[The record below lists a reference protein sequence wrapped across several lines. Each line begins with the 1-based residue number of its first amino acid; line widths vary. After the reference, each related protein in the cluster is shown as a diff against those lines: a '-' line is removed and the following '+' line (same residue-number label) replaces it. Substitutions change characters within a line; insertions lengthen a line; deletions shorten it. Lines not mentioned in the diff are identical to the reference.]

1 MVFSV
6 STIYQTKYCE
16 HIVIYAK
23 NKTQNHDDYIL
34 LYEFFEEQL
43 LNSGKKLDFMA
54 GDAPIMD
61 EINILKSYCHTFD
74 DDDDIYTVKLAKE
87 EIKGRY
93 RVILGLK
100 PEKVAYDFN
109 LIMTTDNAKE
119 LLEGIKHKKRCKLI
133 CDFLCSVF

>member
-1 MVFSV
+1 MAFSI

-43 LNSGKKLDFMA
+43 LNSGKKLDFIS
-54 GDAPIMD
+54 GDAPLID
-61 EINILKSYCHTFD
+61 EINLLKSYCHTFD
-74 DDDDIYTVKLAKE
+74 DDTYTTKLAKE

-100 PEKVAYDFN
+100 PEKVVYNFN
-109 LIMTTDNAKE
+109 QIMTTDNAKE
-119 LLEGIKHKKRCKLI
+119 LLEDIKHKKKCKLI